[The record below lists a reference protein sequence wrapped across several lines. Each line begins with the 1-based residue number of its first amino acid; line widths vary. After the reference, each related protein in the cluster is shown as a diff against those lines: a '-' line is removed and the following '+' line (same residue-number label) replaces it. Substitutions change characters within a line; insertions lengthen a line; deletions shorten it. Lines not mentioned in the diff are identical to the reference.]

1 MATGLTLR
9 DGAELN
15 EDGEDEAAEALE
27 EVEPELVTA
36 EGVVAVGALV
46 WVTPKPEVEPGMV

>member
-1 MATGLTLR
+1 MATELTLR

-46 WVTPKPEVEPGMV
+46 